1 MKISIYGDS
10 FVTSGIFKST
20 LMSQIG
26 NDHNFKLKDVNW
38 PDTPFHN
45 DFGEGNFS
53 KIKEYL
59 GNEEDVIN
67 FIEDSEILVTDLAPV
82 SESILDKVKILFK
95 LIFFLIASATSKI
108 LFGIF
113 SFNFFSI

>member
-20 LMSQIG
+20 LINQIG

-45 DFGEGNFS
+45 DFGEG
-53 KIKEYL
+53 KHW
-59 GNEEDVIN
+59 
-67 FIEDSEILVTDLAPV
+67 
-82 SESILDKVKILFK
+82 
-95 LIFFLIASATSKI
+95 
-108 LFGIF
+108 
-113 SFNFFSI
+113 

>member
-10 FVTSGIFKST
+10 FVTSGIFKSPYK
-20 LMSQIG
+20 SDG

-45 DFGEGNFS
+45 DYGEGNFS

-59 GNEEDVIN
+59 EMKK
-67 FIEDSEILVTDLAPV
+67 T
-82 SESILDKVKILFK
+82 
-95 LIFFLIASATSKI
+95 
-108 LFGIF
+108 
-113 SFNFFSI
+113 